1 MTTESPVRTARP
13 IGVGFIGSGS
23 VLWAYLQLLDRL
35 VARGLAAE
43 GPICAR
49 RTDTWPAIHRR
60 RPRAELVSDPAAV
73 VASEVDVVVVI
84 TPPESHA
91 RLAALAVEAGKH
103 VLIEKPIASSR
114 AEAEEVLALAQA
126 NGLVVMA
133 APFVQLAPTIR
144 ALWGAVRAGD
154 IGRVHSA
161 RAMYGNPGSTWA
173 SWYHDAGVG
182 PLGDLAIYN
191 LKTLTSLLGPVTE
204 VFTAD
209 SVAIAPR
216 VVGSVRIEAPDP
228 DSVHMVVRHSS
239 GAVSSIVASQAIQ
252 AYRRP
257 AIELYGTAGTANLL
271 GDDWAPRGIEMWQN
285 ETGYWK
291 LIEPIDETWLWSDGL
306 RELVVC
312 LAEGRPP
319 LQRIEQDL
327 HLLDVLAAAER
338 SARENRPV
346 AVSSEF
352 PDLDLTPDEVVAV
365 HVHDRTRP
373 ADEQT

>member
-1 MTTESPVRTARP
+1 MTTESPVKTVRP

-60 RPRAELVSDPAAV
+60 RPRAQLVSDPAAV

-91 RLAALAVEAGKH
+91 RFAALAVEAGKH

-126 NGLVVMA
+126 SGLVVMA
-133 APFVQLAPTIR
+133 APFVQLAPTFR

-173 SWYHDAGVG
+173 TWYHDAGVG

-271 GDDWAPRGIEMWQN
+271 GDDWAPRGIELWQN

-327 HLLDVLAAAER
+327 HLLDVLAAAEC

-346 AVSSEF
+346 TVSSEF
-352 PDLDLTPDEVVAV
+352 PDLDLTPDEAAAV
-365 HVHDRTRP
+365 NVHDRTRP

>member
-1 MTTESPVRTARP
+1 
-13 IGVGFIGSGS
+13 
-23 VLWAYLQLLDRL
+23 
-35 VARGLAAE
+35 
-43 GPICAR
+43 
-49 RTDTWPAIHRR
+49 
-60 RPRAELVSDPAAV
+60 
-73 VASEVDVVVVI
+73 
-84 TPPESHA
+84 
-91 RLAALAVEAGKH
+91 
-103 VLIEKPIASSR
+103 
-114 AEAEEVLALAQA
+114 
-126 NGLVVMA
+126 MA

-173 SWYHDAGVG
+173 TWYHDAGVG

-252 AYRRP
+252 AYRRL

-271 GDDWAPRGIEMWQN
+271 GDDWAPRGIELWQN

-327 HLLDVLAAAER
+327 HLLDVLAAAEC

-346 AVSSEF
+346 TVSSEF
-352 PDLDLTPDEVVAV
+352 PDLDLTPDEAAAV